1 MIDRPPQPLGEDWKT
16 WARRLESY
24 LTQIKNRL
32 SWKRD
37 DARPT
42 DNGILL
48 WDNINKQPVISIDG
62 VFKPLVIH
70 DGHAIAS
77 SNSDITPAAINTAYA
92 INWDSIALA
101 EGITLGT
108 PTSRLVFSEGG
119 TFLMAFSV
127 QITSTSASTKT
138 LWFWPRINGADVSGA
153 TMKVSIHNNSETTV
167 MSRTALIDVVAG
179 DYLEA
184 FYEVNDTTVTL
195 ESAPAGTNAPATP
208 SVILSVTRIHQ

>member
-1 MIDRPPQPLGEDWKT
+1 MIDQPPKPYGDDWKS
-16 WARRLESY
+16 WARRLTPY
-24 LTQIKNRL
+24 LMQMKNRL
-32 SWKRD
+32 GFLRGD
-37 DARPT
+37 ERPA

-48 WDNINKQPVISIDG
+48 WDQTNKQPVISIDG
-62 VFKPLVIH
+62 AFKPLVIH

-77 SNSDITPAAINTAYA
+77 STTDITPAAINTAYA
-92 INWDSIALA
+92 ITWDSIALA
-101 EGITLGT
+101 EGVTLGT
-108 PTSRLVFSEGG
+108 PASRLVFSEGG

-138 LWFWPRINGADVSGA
+138 LWFWPRINGSDVSGA

-167 MSRTALIDVVAG
+167 LSRTALIDVVAG

-184 FYEVNDTTVTL
+184 FYEVDDTAVTL

>member
-1 MIDRPPQPLGEDWKT
+1 MNERPPQPLGNDWKT
-16 WARRLESY
+16 WARRLEPY
-24 LTQIKNRL
+24 LTQMKTRL
-32 SWKRD
+32 GWKRGD
-37 DARPT
+37 ERPA

-48 WDNINKQPVISIDG
+48 WDEINKEPVISIDG

-70 DGHAIAS
+70 DGHAIVS
-77 SNSDITPAAINTAYA
+77 STTDITPAAINTAYA
-92 INWDSIALA
+92 ISWDSIALA
-101 EGITLGT
+101 EGVTLGT
-108 PTSRLVFSEGG
+108 PASRVVFSEGG

-138 LWFWPRINGADVSGA
+138 LWFWPRINGSDVTGA

-167 MSRTALIDVVAG
+167 LSRSALIDVVAG